1 MSAIGGPPIELAVPV
16 KPEMAPAASSPNP
29 NPTAPGG
36 RRRPRRWSRRSAARS
51 GSRGW
56 GEGADPSQRLAEDQ
70 RVHLVGALVGEHRFE
85 VVHVPDHR
93 VLPSRLVAAED
104 APRGPRDL
112 DGLAHVAHLAEANL
126 LGPQRALVLLA
137 APVP

>member
-29 NPTAPGG
+29 NPTATGG
-36 RRRPRRWSRRSAARS
+36 GCRPRRWSRRSAARE

-56 GEGADPSQRLAEDQ
+56 GEGAEPSQRLAEDQ
-70 RVHLVGALVGEHRFE
+70 RVHLVGALVGEHRYE

-93 VLPSRLVAAED
+93 VLERHPVGAED
-104 APRGPRDL
+104 G
-112 DGLAHVAHLAEANL
+112 
-126 LGPQRALVLLA
+126 
-137 APVP
+137 